1 MIFGVILMKSNYLY
15 LEIVRN
21 IHRLISGRSFRQRAV
36 ERQEDFSRTRKMS
49 FIDYIYAILQ
59 SNKTSMQVGLNAFF
73 DTYKKGE
80 IEYTKQAFSKGRQR
94 IRVEAFQE
102 LSQAVV
108 ENFYEKA
115 ELSDWNGYQLFGIDG
130 TRLNLPCTEELAE
143 IYGTQITRG
152 APQVQALVSC
162 VYDLLH
168 GIIVDACF
176 APCCSSERNAAM
188 AMMANFHVEN
198 VKNPV
203 FIMDR
208 GYPSAELLNAI
219 VTNGHKFILRYSSEF
234 LKNEQVQGD
243 DVIVDHKFRKMNHT
257 MKVRLLKIKLS
268 DKESEYLITNIFDS
282 RITLEEFK
290 WAYRK
295 RWGIETKYN
304 DLKNKLE
311 IENFSGYSPKAILQ
325 DFYATIFLAN
335 LAGVMQYDLHT
346 EIEAAH
352 AKPENLYE
360 YKMNVT
366 MTISELKKTVVEMLA
381 TSSRLKR
388 EKLYQKIIIRLTRS
402 VVPVRQNRTEAR
414 IIRHKSMKFHNNL
427 KKI

>member
-282 RITLEEFK
+282 SITLEKFK

-402 VVPVRQNRTEAR
+402 VVPVRQNRTETR

-427 KKI
+427 KRI